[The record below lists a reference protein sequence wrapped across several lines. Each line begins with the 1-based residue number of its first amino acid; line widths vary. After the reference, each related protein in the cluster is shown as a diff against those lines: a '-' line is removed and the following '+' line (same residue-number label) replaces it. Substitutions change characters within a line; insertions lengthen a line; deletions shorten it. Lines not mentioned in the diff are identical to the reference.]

1 MIPDAVSPTS
11 APGWPPATPA
21 GSLMDELASLLAVAG
36 CADECTTIEVRR
48 DPRPPV
54 DIRMFLGDGSGRLSA
69 RLPMLEQALVDHPTV
84 ESTRF
89 ATKAGRATVSLRL
102 ADDRVRELGHAT
114 ARSGPP
120 MAHLAEVADARRWVV
135 GFLGAN
141 ASKGLHLGHLR
152 NIVVGHATASLLA
165 GVGLPT
171 TAYSLVGD
179 IGRTVCE
186 ALAGHDLG
194 LAGPD
199 PRATGAKPDLY
210 VGACYRAYLA
220 RAAGA
225 DPTVADATVDPCR
238 REYDVKHDLADKLL
252 ARWWAGDADTVERW
266 CGLVAQVDEGHRAT
280 LRALG
285 VTIDEWWPESEQL
298 AHAVRIVDAAV
309 ERGVARRLPDG
320 RVVFDSNCAGF
331 PQVVL
336 RRSDGFPTEHA
347 RVVAVFDRLFAE
359 QPGPLVHVDY
369 NGTEWEHAQA
379 ALTEFMAAMGL
390 VPITV
395 VHRPTIHG
403 MVCVEGAELSS
414 SRDEPPLIDDLLDAV
429 VGSPR
434 VTEVVGAADGAG
446 ACRAVVA
453 DLVVKTFFL
462 SSARVKPLVYSWARL
477 LDPATNPGWTVAR
490 AWCRHE
496 SGAGARSDR
505 SHNPADPAYRLAV
518 LQAQTLPLELTK
530 SIEPGG
536 DVDLSHLVSFL
547 VHTARRLLDAPP
559 GSAQA
564 AVERSTLRRCLELL
578 GFRITPTPG
587 GQS

>member
-1 MIPDAVSPTS
+1 
-11 APGWPPATPA
+11 
-21 GSLMDELASLLAVAG
+21 
-36 CADECTTIEVRR
+36 
-48 DPRPPV
+48 
-54 DIRMFLGDGSGRLSA
+54 
-69 RLPMLEQALVDHPTV
+69 
-84 ESTRF
+84 
-89 ATKAGRATVSLRL
+89 
-102 ADDRVRELGHAT
+102 GH
-114 ARSGPP
+114 G
-120 MAHLAEVADARRWVV
+120 
-135 GFLGAN
+135 
-141 ASKGLHLGHLR
+141 
-152 NIVVGHATASLLA
+152 
-165 GVGLPT
+165 
-171 TAYSLVGD
+171 
-179 IGRTVCE
+179 
-186 ALAGHDLG
+186 
-194 LAGPD
+194 
-199 PRATGAKPDLY
+199 
-210 VGACYRAYLA
+210 
-220 RAAGA
+220 
-225 DPTVADATVDPCR
+225 
-238 REYDVKHDLADKLL
+238 
-252 ARWWAGDADTVERW
+252 
-266 CGLVAQVDEGHRAT
+266 
-280 LRALG
+280 
-285 VTIDEWWPESEQL
+285 
-298 AHAVRIVDAAV
+298 
-309 ERGVARRLPDG
+309 
-320 RVVFDSNCAGF
+320 
-331 PQVVL
+331 
-336 RRSDGFPTEHA
+336 
-347 RVVAVFDRLFAE
+347 RVVAVCDRLFAE